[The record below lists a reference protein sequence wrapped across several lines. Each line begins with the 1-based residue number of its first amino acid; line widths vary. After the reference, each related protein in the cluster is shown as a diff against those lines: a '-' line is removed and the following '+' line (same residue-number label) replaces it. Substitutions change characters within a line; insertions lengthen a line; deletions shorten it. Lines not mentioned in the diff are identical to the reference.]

1 MSDQLQR
8 QVTQLRRQLDAV
20 RRIAMGLSSITKF
33 EEVVQEALNL
43 SLQVVDAGAGSIV
56 LYDPEKNK
64 LVFKYVVGEKAD
76 QLTGLAIDPDQGIAG
91 KVFQSGESD
100 ISEDVTTRKEHLRE
114 VGERVGYV
122 TQNMVTVAL
131 KGVESKPIGVM
142 QVLNKADGQ
151 FDEYDVALLEIV
163 GAQVAAALETAR
175 LHEEARLAAIMRFIG
190 NISHDVKNL
199 ITPTETGAQTLQFV
213 ADDCFAQLDEV
224 AAEIGDEQIRER
236 LTAAIDDLR
245 SIYPEMIA
253 IILEGCQ
260 AVQQRMA
267 EISAAVKGIVAEPQ
281 FEVTDV
287 VSVAQRVVSLLSAQA
302 EKQGTTVVVESPPD
316 MPRVVCDRKQVYNL
330 IYNLLFNALDEA
342 VGASHIAIRIKLG
355 PSDAPFPE
363 GSYFAIECE
372 DNGSGMPEH
381 VKAKLFTDEAVSTK
395 PMGTGLG
402 TRIVKNVVDA
412 HGGTIE
418 VWSEEGQGT
427 RITCKIPAT
436 LGAIV

>member
-175 LHEEARLAAIMRFIG
+175 LHEEAR
-190 NISHDVKNL
+190 
-199 ITPTETGAQTLQFV
+199 
-213 ADDCFAQLDEV
+213 AQLDEV

-436 LGAIV
+436 LGPTSDSSAQAR